1 MASNS
6 DAIHF
11 AFQLRGVIID
21 KAHTSTYFV
30 ATNELPF
37 QIPNYFFV
45 TIVFD
50 SNTSRF
56 RPNTSR
62 KIVHTKED

>member
-30 ATNELPF
+30 VTNTRTF
-37 QIPNYFFV
+37 WIPN
-45 TIVFD
+45 VFYD
-50 SNTSRF
+50 NSL
-56 RPNTSR
+56 
-62 KIVHTKED
+62 